1 MACQNRR
8 ITDGS
13 ARKSDSS
20 TPKASSRQRSHMN
33 SYELL
38 WIPQRSYGFPLAF
51 QRSANS
57 NTCTVPVSV
66 RAWAEA
72 CNDSLLPPP
81 KYTEAEA
88 RGSPTNC
95 TTACGS
101 AIPYPFWHSSERH
114 SVKGIIPV
122 TLNLGIPEK
131 SIILTLFALRCQ
143 VIPEAWL
150 TRQM

>member
-13 ARKSDSS
+13 ARISDSS
-20 TPKASSRQRSHMN
+20 GPKASSRQRSHMN

-38 WIPQRSYGFPLAF
+38 WIPQRSYGLPLSF

-57 NTCTVPVSV
+57 NVCTVPASD
-66 RAWAEA
+66 RA
-72 CNDSLLPPP
+72 CNDSSLPPP

-88 RGSPTNC
+88 RGSPTTC
-95 TTACGS
+95 TTAYGS
-101 AIPYPFWHSSERH
+101 AIPHPLPHSGERH

-122 TLNLGIPEK
+122 TLYLGIPEK
-131 SIILTLFALRCQ
+131 GIILRLSALRCQ
-143 VIPEAWL
+143 VIPMAWL
-150 TRQM
+150 T